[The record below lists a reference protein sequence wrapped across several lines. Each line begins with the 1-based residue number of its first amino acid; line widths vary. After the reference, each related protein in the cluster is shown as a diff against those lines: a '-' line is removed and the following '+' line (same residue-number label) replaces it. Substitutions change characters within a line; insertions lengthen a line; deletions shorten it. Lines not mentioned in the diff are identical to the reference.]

1 MEEKS
6 LGGKRYF
13 VIFKDNYSKY
23 TYVYFM
29 NQKSEVKDKLELF
42 LNMVKNQIN
51 NSVITLRSDCGLEYK
66 NAEVKAILDKFGIK
80 HETSVPYTPQQ
91 NGKSERSMRT
101 IVEAA
106 KTMLYSKNLPKNLW
120 AEAVN
125 TVVYVLNRTGNSDHE
140 GKTPYDLWYDKTPNI
155 NHLKIFGSEV
165 YVHVPK
171 EKRRKWD
178 KKGRKG
184 IFIGYSEET
193 KGYRICFNGREVSL
207 SRDVI
212 FKEATEI
219 EIKTEEEETTSE
231 MVAES
236 EENNSGYEENVEREE
251 IIEELNQSTD
261 QTQELS
267 KIKLRDRQNIAKP
280 VRYRAE
286 TYYSKSDDPVT
297 YEEAISQDN
306 SENWIEAMDE
316 EMSALNKNE
325 TWKLV
330 NLPTN
335 KKALNNGWV
344 YRTKLKKN
352 GEIER
357 FKARLVIK
365 GYAQV
370 YGIDFQEI
378 FSSVVKYDSIRVILA
393 IAAARKLK
401 LRQFDIKTAFLY
413 GDLEEDIYMN
423 QPKGYEDGTTLV
435 CKLQRSLY
443 GLKQVPRCWN
453 KKFKNM
459 LLSFDLK
466 ETKADPC
473 VFVSTK
479 NEQLLIVA
487 IFVDDGIIAA
497 TNDEQVDIMVKYLKN
512 NFETKAGE
520 LDHFLGSEI
529 DQRPDGSIFIY
540 QSSYCQRILERFN
553 IGEANALCIPADPQH
568 SLDPNL
574 SESTQAGEVPYRE
587 SVGSLLYLSQITRP
601 DISFA

>member
-106 KTMLYSKNLPKNLW
+106 RTMLYSKNLPKNLW

-125 TVVYVLNRTGNSDHE
+125 TVVYVLNRTGNSGHE
-140 GKTPYDLWYDKTPNI
+140 GKTPYELWYDKKQNI

-184 IFIGYSEET
+184 IFVGYSEET

-219 EIKTEEEETTSE
+219 EIENENEEEETTSE

-236 EENNSGYEENVEREE
+236 EENNSGYEKNVEREQ

-267 KIKLRDRQNIAKP
+267 KMKLRDRQNIEKP

-297 YEEAISQDN
+297 YEEAMIQEN
-306 SENWIEAMDE
+306 SEKWKEAMDE
-316 EMSALNKNE
+316 EMSSLNKNE

-330 NLPTN
+330 NLPIN

-370 YGIDFQEI
+370 YGIDFQEK
-378 FSSVVKYDSIRVILA
+378 FSPVVKYDSIRVILA
-393 IAAARKLK
+393 I
-401 LRQFDIKTAFLY
+401 
-413 GDLEEDIYMN
+413 
-423 QPKGYEDGTTLV
+423 
-435 CKLQRSLY
+435 
-443 GLKQVPRCWN
+443 
-453 KKFKNM
+453 
-459 LLSFDLK
+459 
-466 ETKADPC
+466 
-473 VFVSTK
+473 
-479 NEQLLIVA
+479 
-487 IFVDDGIIAA
+487 
-497 TNDEQVDIMVKYLKN
+497 
-512 NFETKAGE
+512 
-520 LDHFLGSEI
+520 
-529 DQRPDGSIFIY
+529 
-540 QSSYCQRILERFN
+540 
-553 IGEANALCIPADPQH
+553 
-568 SLDPNL
+568 
-574 SESTQAGEVPYRE
+574 
-587 SVGSLLYLSQITRP
+587 
-601 DISFA
+601 